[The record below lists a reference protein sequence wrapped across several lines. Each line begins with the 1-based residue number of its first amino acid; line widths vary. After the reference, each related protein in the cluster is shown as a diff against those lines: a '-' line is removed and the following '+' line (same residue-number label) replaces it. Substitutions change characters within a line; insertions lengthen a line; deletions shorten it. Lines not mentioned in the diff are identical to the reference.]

1 MDSALIPLI
10 AAGLAFA
17 TVLVAGL
24 GVVAYL
30 GGAGQAARLREQMAP
45 DRSAPDGSVSAGRG
59 RSLSGDLRRAVRGFF
74 EGLGSRVAPRDADE
88 ANRVRR
94 ALVQAGLRSSGA
106 VTIFQGTKAVLA
118 LGLPALFL
126 GARLLGLVEMSVALT
141 CFVAVGLAALGVY
154 GPELWIRRRIRK
166 RQLAVANEL
175 PDALDLLVVCVES
188 GMGLDQA
195 LDRVCLETRTSGP
208 VISAELKLLTLEL
221 RAGKGRG
228 DALRALADRVGLD
241 DLNSLTSLLVQADIF
256 GISVGRTLRVYSDA
270 MRTKRSQRA
279 EERAA
284 KLPVLLLLPLVGFIL
299 PALFVAIMGPAVI
312 LFIDVFAR
320 IEM

>member
-1 MDSALIPLI
+1 MDSALIPLIPLI

-30 GGAGQAARLREQMAP
+30 GGAGHAARLREQVAP
-45 DRSAPDGSVSAGRG
+45 GRSAAAGG
-59 RSLSGDLRRAVRGFF
+59 GARSLSGDLRRAVRGLF
-74 EGLGSRVAPRDADE
+74 EQLGSRVAPRDVDE
-88 ANRVRR
+88 ADRVRR
-94 ALVQAGLRSSGA
+94 ALVQAGLRSPGSA
-106 VTIFQGTKAVLA
+106 IIFQGTKVVLA
-118 LGLPALFL
+118 LGLCGLFL
-126 GARLLGLVEMSVALT
+126 GARFLGLVELSVALT
-141 CFVAVGLAALGVY
+141 CFVAVGLATLGVY
-154 GPELWIRRRIRK
+154 GPEVWLKRRIAAR
-166 RQLAVANEL
+166 RLAVANEL

-228 DALRALADRVGLD
+228 DALRALSARVGLD

-284 KLPVLLLLPLVGFIL
+284 KLPVLLLLPLIGFIL
-299 PALFVAIMGPAVI
+299 PALFVAIMGPSVI